1 MAEQQEMLTEQLTK
15 LKATMVKIARLGYRP
30 AWQAQLFWRDGD
42 QFYAT
47 RRGADLLRLQKEDV
61 LELTFAGEVLPGVR
75 TGVAMVQKLEE
86 AAAARKAADREA
98 AAAGNDEAA
107 AAGAD
112 EAAGS
117 DREPAADLP
126 PVKKDTSRPAPHWTD
141 NELWKRVLKRRRDM
155 AALIVAKP
163 KYALTCLE
171 QGREIP
177 AVLEDMAQIIGER
190 VRVTDRY
197 EEMIVSAFREDAGVL
212 VRHKDPDDAVIA
224 GFPGWAVTLG
234 RDLYEAFVAMTILE
248 KSAEVAL
255 KAERIGGGVAIPQL
269 TVKAERL
276 NYLYNYSQAER
287 KIRKKLASPEAAAEP
302 ESGAPAADSKATT
315 SGSPAAGESAAF
327 AGGSDISA
335 EPATADIPPVA
346 IAGPAARE
354 RQARQLLV
362 TYGRKLLEL
371 GLVQGTWGNLSV
383 RLDDRFMLVTPSGRD
398 YYGVHPEEMVK
409 VRIEN
414 LSWEGDV
421 KPSSEM
427 GMHAGIYLTRPD
439 VNAIIHTHAENGSVF
454 AAAQMPLE
462 VTDEGLAKYTGSLI
476 PVTKFAPAGTPE
488 LVENAVV
495 ALQAHRA
502 CFLANHGMFSVGAD
516 LKGALLAAAAA
527 EKAAALA
534 LKERE
539 GEHV

>member
-1 MAEQQEMLTEQLTK
+1 MAEQQEKLAEQLTK
-15 LKATMVKIARLGYRP
+15 LKTTMVKIARLGYRP

-98 AAAGNDEAA
+98 AAAGN
-107 AAGAD
+107 D

-302 ESGAPAADSKATT
+302 ESGL
-315 SGSPAAGESAAF
+315 PAAGESAAL

-462 VTDEGLAKYTGSLI
+462 VTDEGLAKHTGSLI

-539 GEHV
+539 GERV

>member
-1 MAEQQEMLTEQLTK
+1 MAEQQEKLTEQLTK

-86 AAAARKAADREA
+86 AAA
-98 AAAGNDEAA
+98 
-107 AAGAD
+107 
-112 EAAGS
+112 
-117 DREPAADLP
+117 DLP

-171 QGREIP
+171 QGKEIQ

-212 VRHKDPDDAVIA
+212 VRHKDPDDAEIA

-276 NYLYNYSQAER
+276 NYLYNYSQTER
-287 KIRKKLASPEAAAEP
+287 KIRKKLASPEATAER
-302 ESGAPAADSKATT
+302 
-315 SGSPAAGESAAF
+315 
-327 AGGSDISA
+327 
-335 EPATADIPPVA
+335 ATADTPSMA

-462 VTDEGLAKYTGSLI
+462 VTDEGLAKHTGSLI

-495 ALQAHRA
+495 ALQAHKA
-502 CFLANHGMFSVGAD
+502 CFLANHGMFSVGED